1 MNNKPADDASQPLK
15 ITGDATPPVPAFT
28 CLVYVR
34 KNEDGTVTGRVANL
48 NGIEAS
54 GGGERDVLVKLT
66 REFKSRISQLLS
78 DEQDIPWIDPPPA
91 KLENEQIR
99 SIPMHL

>member
-1 MNNKPADDASQPLK
+1 MNNKPTSDASQSLE

-28 CLVYVR
+28 CLVYVH

-48 NGIEAS
+48 AGIEAS
-54 GGGERDVLVKLT
+54 GAGERDVLVKLT
-66 REFKSRISQLLS
+66 REFKSRVSKLLS
-78 DEQDIPWIDPPPA
+78 DGQDIPWIDPPSA